1 MPKIEPEIIKQWREE
16 FKLRTDKIEADADQE
31 VNEMLR
37 DNHSNI
43 VDLSGTLFTSSL
55 SKLILNSRYEE
66 GTREVSNISFLEITC
81 WLNLISHNFL
91 ISGKRMATSCQ
102 RSIR

>member
-31 VNEMLR
+31 VNKNKTLYLSVT
-37 DNHSNI
+37 DYTFFNI
-43 VDLSGTLFTSSL
+43 L
-55 SKLILNSRYEE
+55 
-66 GTREVSNISFLEITC
+66 
-81 WLNLISHNFL
+81 
-91 ISGKRMATSCQ
+91 GKRMASSCQ